1 MFERNAPRRQPLS
14 TPADFLLADI
24 AIRVQLS
31 RTHQRK
37 ADQHYLALAEWI
49 DRPDSLLAGRVEL
62 VYAQGSMAIDAT
74 IASRLTTDEFDVDV
88 IAQLALPRDIAPR
101 TALDLLYA
109 SIRGGPG
116 SRYHDRTERQTRC
129 VTVAYEDMHVDVTP
143 MVLLTVLRERTGHLF
158 HSKLEESQYLDR
170 TLIANP
176 YGFAEWFK
184 KTTPLDHEFARIF
197 EQRSR
202 AYEGLMLLE
211 KAETEDLPEQSPVHL
226 KSKAVIVLQLLK
238 RWRNVRYDH
247 REGRRPPSVLLAK
260 LVADSANGTETL
272 SEELLHQAWA
282 MLTTF
287 RRWHANGRTIH
298 EVNPACPE
306 HDVLTDR
313 WPGTLTEQA
322 RFITDLEDLV
332 AKVERL
338 VAGCPLH
345 EMRAILADLFGET
358 PTERAVKA
366 FNEQTGREIREGRSQ
381 SAAGGKLVLP
391 ATGLA
396 AGAGVASSARATPRH
411 TFFGTERRGK

>member
-1 MFERNAPRRQPLS
+1 VIAIRRLASALRDQENTMFERNSPRRQPLS

-37 ADQHYLALAEWI
+37 ADQHYEALAEWI

-74 IASRLTTDEFDVDV
+74 IASRLSTDEFDVDA
-88 IAQLALPRDIAPR
+88 IAQLALPRDVAPK

-109 SIRGGPG
+109 SIRGKLG
-116 SRYHDRTERQTRC
+116 SRYYDRTVRQTRC

-143 MVLLTVLRERTGHLF
+143 MVLLPELRERTGHLF
-158 HSKLEESQYLDR
+158 HSKLEEPRHLDR

-184 KTTPLDHEFARIF
+184 KTTPLDHEFARVF
-197 EQRSR
+197 EERSR
-202 AYEGLMLLE
+202 AYEGVILLE
-211 KAETEDLPEQSPVHL
+211 KSETEKLPEQTPVQL

-238 RWRNVRYDH
+238 RWRNVRYDL

-260 LVADSANGTETL
+260 LVADTANGTETL
-272 SEELLHQAWA
+272 SEELLHQART
-282 MLTTF
+282 MLATF

-313 WPGTLTEQA
+313 WPGALTEQA
-322 RFITDLEDLV
+322 RFVADLEDLV

-345 EMRAILADLFGET
+345 EMRAILADLFGEA
-358 PTERAVKA
+358 PAERAVTA
-366 FNEQTGREIREGRSQ
+366 FNEQTGR
-381 SAAGGKLVLP
+381 
-391 ATGLA
+391 
-396 AGAGVASSARATPRH
+396 
-411 TFFGTERRGK
+411 

>member
-1 MFERNAPRRQPLS
+1 MFERNPTRRQPLS
-14 TPADFLLADI
+14 EPADFLLADI

-37 ADQHYLALAEWI
+37 ADQHYEALAEWI

-62 VYAQGSMAIDAT
+62 VYAQGSMAIGAT
-74 IASRLTTDEFDVDV
+74 IASRLTTDEFDVDA
-88 IAQLALPRDIAPR
+88 IAQLTLPRDIAPKA
-101 TALDLLYA
+101 ALDLLYA
-109 SIRGGPG
+109 SIRGEPG
-116 SRYHDRTERQTRC
+116 SRYYERTERQTRC

-143 MVLLTVLRERTGHLF
+143 MVLLAEFRERTGHLF
-158 HSKLEESQYLDR
+158 HSKLEEPRHQDR

-184 KTTPLDHEFARIF
+184 ATTPLDHDFARIF
-197 EQRSR
+197 EERSR
-202 AYEGLMLLE
+202 AYEGPMLLE
-211 KAETEDLPEQSPVHL
+211 KAETETLPDQTPVHL

-238 RWRNVRYDH
+238 RWRNVRYDL

-260 LVADSANGTETL
+260 LVADAANGTETL
-272 SEELLHQAWA
+272 SAELLHQART
-282 MLTTF
+282 MLATF
-287 RRWHANGRTIH
+287 LRWHAKGRTIH

-322 RFITDLEDLV
+322 RFIADLRDLV
-332 AKVERL
+332 EKVERL
-338 VAGCPLH
+338 VGGCSLS
-345 EMRAILADLFGET
+345 EMRTILVDLFGEA
-358 PTERAVKA
+358 PAERAVKA

-381 SAAGGKLVLP
+381 NTASGRLVLP

-396 AGAGVASSARATPRH
+396 AGTGAASSARATPRH
-411 TFFGTERRGK
+411 TFFGTERHRT